1 MTGMNADMKI
11 ASEET
16 FGPIAALFSFS
27 TDDEVIALANDSEVG
42 LAAYVYTNSLY
53 RSARMVESLEVGMVA
68 VNTGVISD
76 NAAP

>member
-1 MTGMNADMKI
+1 MTGMTADMKI
-11 ASEET
+11 AREET
-16 FGPIAALFSFS
+16 FGPIAALFPFS

-42 LAAYVYTNSLY
+42 LAAYVYTNNLY